1 MKILIAI
8 DGSHQSGDLAQSLK
22 AFSPGNEIVLLH
34 VIYVPHL
41 AYPGTGMAIG
51 HEFLKRAE
59 EAMRR
64 EGERIIEDSISRVP
78 SHIGKIARRIET
90 GPAAEVIVDVA
101 GEEKA
106 DLVMIGSRG
115 LGMIREHALGSVSH
129 GVALHSPCSTL
140 VVKDGF
146 KKIKRLLL
154 PIEHKED
161 ADQAIEFFSQN
172 PFPQDTHISL
182 LHVIPFM
189 QPVLPIGA
197 LIPEDFKQELYAGAE
212 KFLDDQAAR
221 FGLLGYA
228 VSSEVITGAPSQS
241 IHEYARAIQVDLLV
255 MGVRK
260 GRALKRFLLGS
271 VSHSVVHHSSCS
283 VLLLK

>member
-1 MKILIAI
+1 MKIVIAI
-8 DGSHQSGDLAQSLK
+8 DGSYQSSDLAQALK

-34 VIYVPHL
+34 VIYVPQL
-41 AYPGTGMAIG
+41 AYPGTGMTIG

-59 EAMRR
+59 EAMRA
-64 EGERIIEDSISRVP
+64 EGERIVEDFVSRVP
-78 SHIGKIARRIET
+78 EHIGKIKKRIET
-90 GPAAEVIVDVA
+90 GPAAEMIVDVA
-101 GEEKA
+101 GEENA

-129 GVALHSPCSTL
+129 RVTLHSPCSTL
-140 VVKDGF
+140 VVKPGF
-146 KKIKRLLL
+146 EKIKRLLL

-161 ADQAIEFFSQN
+161 ADQAIEFLSQS
-172 PFPQDTHISL
+172 PFPPDMHISL
-182 LHVIPFM
+182 VHVIPFM

-197 LIPEDFKQELYAGAE
+197 LIPEDFKDELYAGAK
-212 KFLDDQAAR
+212 KFLADQAAR
-221 FGLLGYA
+221 VDSLGYA

-241 IHEYARAIQVDLLV
+241 IHEHARAMNVDLLV
-255 MGVRK
+255 MGVRR
-260 GRALKRFLLGS
+260 GRALNRFLLGS